1 MTSGQDEEP
10 VTPTAHALPTPIRPT
25 DEILFRQIHPSL
37 LQDGVISSAV
47 FIPTMNDDGK
57 LSVDRS
63 SKTTTTASFDLY
75 IGSGRASVAV
85 CGVTVEEYDKE
96 NIPCYPDP
104 LEAMEI
110 LHANPAHAYADF
122 NAFGTNQRRKL
133 AQRLRNVATVRGFLH
148 RIG

>member
-1 MTSGQDEEP
+1 MNKMGYTS
-10 VTPTAHALPTPIRPT
+10 
-25 DEILFRQIHPSL
+25 
-37 LQDGVISSAV
+37 
-47 FIPTMNDDGK
+47 
-57 LSVDRS
+57 
-63 SKTTTTASFDLY
+63 
-75 IGSGRASVAV
+75 SGRASVAV